1 MLRYQKGYICNMTL
15 NQTVTR
21 KPLTVGAPMEEDK
34 DGKSRP
40 TMTGRV
46 VYIHPQGRYHVVEF
60 EIPGGVVRESF
71 AGVGE

>member
-1 MLRYQKGYICNMTL
+1 MKLG
-15 NQTVTR
+15 QTVTR
-21 KPLTVGAPMEEDK
+21 KPLTVGKPLEDDK
-34 DGKSRP
+34 DGKHRP
-40 TMTGRV
+40 TMSGRV